1 MPLTEVLVFRPG
13 QSADPPLINWLN
25 ELERTESKA
34 YSKCLARILMLHQHG
49 HELRRPS
56 ADILRDGI
64 HELRIHHDS
73 VNYRILYFFSGKDVA
88 CLAHGITK
96 EKKVPDAEIDRA
108 VQRKKLVEKDRER
121 YTAEWE
127 F

>member
-1 MPLTEVLVFRPG
+1 MPLTEVRLFRPELE
-13 QSADPPLINWLN
+13 ADPPLIDWLD
-25 ELERTESKA
+25 ELERTEPKA

-64 HELRIHHDS
+64 RELRIRHDNL
-73 VNYRILYFFSGKDVA
+73 NYRILYFFCGKDIA

-108 VQRKKLVEKDRER
+108 VQRKRLVEKDRER